1 MRRILKNDASQK
13 MSRAVT
19 YSGKFEKIV
28 FSIQLGVG
36 DGRSELPPIAKSP
49 FFAKK
54 DMDCG
59 LLPRSSRCPDDVAW
73 QTTKKAQGLLNHVPN
88 LNFAFLLA
96 HPRRSPHY

>member
-19 YSGKFEKIV
+19 CKVSEKFHTRE
-28 FSIQLGVG
+28 
-36 DGRSELPPIAKSP
+36 IAKSP

-59 LLPRSSRCPDDVAW
+59 LLPRSSRCPDDVASS
-73 QTTKKAQGLLNHVPN
+73 QTPN
-88 LNFAFLLA
+88 CARLRLA
-96 HPRRSPHY
+96 NDEKGARH

>member
-19 YSGKFEKIV
+19 CKVSEKFHTRE
-28 FSIQLGVG
+28 
-36 DGRSELPPIAKSP
+36 IAKSP

-73 QTTKKAQGLLNHVPN
+73 QTTKKALGTNNFHTSHV
-88 LNFAFLLA
+88 L
-96 HPRRSPHY
+96 S